1 MKGLSWFGL
10 APAIVI
16 VWTGCER
23 PSLTAVTNAAPSN
36 TPVVSVTKAELR
48 DLRSEIELTGEFRAF
63 EEADLHA
70 KVAGFLKWISV
81 DVGDRVERGQVIAEL
96 EAPEMTQELA
106 QATAA
111 ANRAQ
116 LDVQRARSEVQ
127 RAEAAR
133 SIRELSYKRLAGVA
147 KTRPNLIAQQ
157 EVDDA
162 AARLQEAEAQLSTAR
177 ATLAS
182 VEEQVQ
188 VAAAQREKT
197 GTLLSYLRITTP
209 FSGTVT
215 KRYADPG
222 AMIQA
227 GTSSQSQARPLI
239 RLSQTNRLRFVFPVP
254 EAAVAKVSVGM
265 PAEIRVE
272 SLARV
277 FPARISRVSG
287 RLEASTRAMD
297 AEIEIANPTGVL
309 KPGMYAY
316 VTLLLDRREHV
327 LALPTAAIGDATSS
341 AEVRIVNARNE
352 VELRTLRLGFHTE
365 EFTEVTGGLAAGE
378 LVILGG
384 AGLQKGQRV
393 DIRNTTSRVSH

>member
-1 MKGLSWFGL
+1 MVAAML
-10 APAIVI
+10 

-23 PSLTAVTNAAPSN
+23 PPLTAVTSAAASK
-36 TPVVSVTKAELR
+36 TPVVTVTKAEFR
-48 DLRSEIELTGEFRAF
+48 DLRREIELTGEFRAF

-70 KVAGFLKWISV
+70 KVAGYLKWISV
-81 DVGDRVERGQVIAEL
+81 DAGDRVERGQVIAEL

-106 QATAA
+106 QAAAA

-116 LDVQRARSEVQ
+116 LDVQRARSEVR

-147 KTRPNLIAQQ
+147 KTRPDLIAQQ

-162 AARLQEAEAQLSTAR
+162 AARLQEAEAQLATAH

-197 GTLLSYLRITTP
+197 GTLLSYLRITAP

-254 EAAVAKVSVGM
+254 EAAVAKISVGM
-265 PAEIRVE
+265 PAEVRVD
-272 SLARV
+272 SLSSV
-277 FPARISRVSG
+277 ISGRISRITG
-287 RLEASTRAMD
+287 RLEATTRAMD
-297 AEIEIANPTGVL
+297 AEIELANPAGVL
-309 KPGMYAY
+309 KPGMYAS
-316 VTLLLDRREHV
+316 VTLVLDRRDGV
-327 LALPTAAIGDATSS
+327 LALPTASVGDAISP
-341 AEVRIVNARNE
+341 AEMQIVNASNE
-352 VELRTLRLGFHTE
+352 VEQRTVSLGFRTE
-365 EFTEVTGGLAAGE
+365 EFTEVTSGLAAGE
-378 LVILGG
+378 LVIIGG
-384 AGLQKGQRV
+384 RGLRNGQRV
-393 DIRNTTSRVSH
+393 EVRNAASTVAH